1 MKKTS
6 PTVVDEACFLSIE
19 RLIVTV
25 RFERRFEPAENRSR
39 EIHLGRFSI
48 RFLDRLESYSNQTVV
63 APIKPSPL
71 LAW

>member
-25 RFERRFEPAENRSR
+25 RFEPAENRSR